1 MSDKFKGRGKF
12 FFFRFFVVGYVGNKI
27 DMVELVIIDVYD
39 LSEKLKRSK
48 LLFRFFVVS
57 YVGDGLVLILEEDK
71 IVI

>member
-1 MSDKFKGRGKF
+1 M
-12 FFFRFFVVGYVGNKI
+12 VGYVGNKI